1 MKVLPSVFL
10 AMAGAMGVTLPVPYE
25 RAIQYS
31 FCGEC
36 PMLSVKEREQKR
48 GEKHYCQ
55 KYNKQV
61 FHMGMHPDIVRV
73 PECDEPEPIKSEPIP
88 YEVYKDFEQGQPF
101 KDEQ

>member
-1 MKVLPSVFL
+1 MKVLPSVLL

-48 GEKHYCQ
+48 GEKHFCQ
-55 KYNKQV
+55 KYNKQI

-88 YEVYKDFEQGQPF
+88 HEVYKDFEQGQPF
-101 KDEQ
+101 KDER